1 MLWLEERVGKKRQ
14 RRGKRNG
21 VVGKGEGWRKWQHQG
36 SGAQI
41 FGALQ
46 ASFFGSTFI
55 VSRTLSTQIERM
67 RNGDREGK
75 LVALTGKP

>member
-1 MLWLEERVGKKRQ
+1 MLWLEERVGKKRH

-21 VVGKGEGWRKWQHQG
+21 VVGKGQGWKKG
-36 SGAQI
+36 STRGLEQI
-41 FGALQ
+41 LGALQ

-55 VSRTLSTQIERM
+55 VSRTLSAQIKRM